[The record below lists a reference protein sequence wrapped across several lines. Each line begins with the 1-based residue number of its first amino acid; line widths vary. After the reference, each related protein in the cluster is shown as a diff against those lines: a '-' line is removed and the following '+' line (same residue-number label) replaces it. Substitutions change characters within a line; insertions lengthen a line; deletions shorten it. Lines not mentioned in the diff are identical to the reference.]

1 MASSFVFLRVWFL
14 CLCVS
19 SVFFYYSIPIPFSK
33 EKERRGGRR
42 CEVREV
48 EEVERI
54 LEELGE
60 GKLLLIYDKIIFNY
74 NIKHIKN
81 NNVGKEV
88 PLSRAA
94 EWVGIWTFD
103 MAAGESDHQKSES
116 LLVYKLKTSVHPGP
130 RA

>member
-19 SVFFYYSIPIPFSK
+19 SVFFYYSIPIPFSR
-33 EKERRGGRR
+33 EKERGGRRR

-60 GKLLLIYDKIIFNY
+60 GKVLLIYDKIIFNY
-74 NIKHIKN
+74 INI
-81 NNVGKEV
+81 
-88 PLSRAA
+88 
-94 EWVGIWTFD
+94 
-103 MAAGESDHQKSES
+103 
-116 LLVYKLKTSVHPGP
+116 LKTTMLEKKF
-130 RA
+130 R